1 MKNNIQEQLKLL
13 EEMKKG
19 FGVVRTE
26 EEIKDDLDREFE
38 ERMKREE
45 EQREQE
51 RLYKERLEREQEER
65 RQAQYETYKEIF
77 DFMKVFN
84 ELDEEDYYCVVE
96 LNNGEQF
103 MAKPKELKRDSEYM
117 MFYIQRNVG
126 ANSMFENPFRTILE
140 TNVNEIKGIK
150 LCEEIKEEVVIIKK
164 SKFGVM
170 QNE

>member
-1 MKNNIQEQLKLL
+1 MNNIQEQLQLL
-13 EEMKKG
+13 EMMKQG

-26 EEIKDDLDREFE
+26 EEIQDDLDREYQ

-65 RQAQYETYKEIF
+65 RQANYQAHKDIF

-84 ELDEEDYYCVVE
+84 ELEPDDFYCVVE
-96 LNNGEQF
+96 LKDGKQF
-103 MAKPKELKRDSEYM
+103 MAKPKELKRDAEYI

-126 ANSMFENPFRTILE
+126 ANSMFENPYQTILE
-140 TNVNEIKGIK
+140 TNVNEIKGIA
-150 LCEEIKEEVVIIKK
+150 LREEIKKEIVIIKK

-170 QNE
+170 TE